1 MVEREYTSAEVAQRI
16 GISRGTLNRFVNRNP
31 DIAPAKRLTPKL
43 LMWTEAEIQRLIE
56 RRANSKSGGNPPE
69 GQGE

>member
-1 MVEREYTSAEVAQRI
+1 MVEKEYTSAEVAQRL

-31 DIAPAKRLTPKL
+31 DVTPAKRLTPKL

-56 RRANSKSGGNPPE
+56 RRNRGGEPTK
-69 GQGE
+69 